1 MRPVPDA
8 SVVTFSSQEDAGSKS
23 GELVESLGG
32 RIYIRLPMTKTKT
45 KTKTKKETIFGNQ
58 VGAGSNRGEVGES

>member
-45 KTKTKKETIFGNQ
+45 KTKKETIFGNQ